1 MTSEQQKTVTLEIWC
16 PILILIN
23 TAKGRVKEKNV
34 KSDKRVALSVF
45 DNNNPYNM
53 VVPLP

>member
-23 TAKGRVKEKNV
+23 TAILITLEDLFAIDDEILSCPKITEKR
-34 KSDKRVALSVF
+34 K
-45 DNNNPYNM
+45 
-53 VVPLP
+53 